1 MKTFFFFSPPT
12 ASHGAAASQTVNRAP
27 TLTPSWSDA
36 GGAIMPAG
44 PAWVREPVAADT
56 STSVCPWAQDLG
68 APASGPTPRPHPLDA
83 REAGA
88 LAEHRGVTAGQ
99 GGGGVCRARWGR
111 RGSGGGRMAVTEV
124 QHREG
129 PRCHRTGQ
137 RFTW

>member
-44 PAWVREPVAADT
+44 PAWVREPVAADA

-88 LAEHRGVTAGQ
+88 LAERPRSGGVTAGQ
-99 GGGGVCRARWGR
+99 GEEGCAGPGGED
-111 RGSGGGRMAVTEV
+111 EV
-124 QHREG
+124 QGMGRW
-129 PRCHRTGQ
+129 R
-137 RFTW
+137 